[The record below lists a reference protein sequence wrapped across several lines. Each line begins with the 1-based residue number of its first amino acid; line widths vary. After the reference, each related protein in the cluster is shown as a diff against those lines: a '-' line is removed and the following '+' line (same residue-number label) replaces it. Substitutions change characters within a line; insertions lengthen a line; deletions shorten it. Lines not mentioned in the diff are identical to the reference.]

1 VGDYWRERRRQ
12 HAEVYVLLIHRPG
25 EAQIDFYE
33 VVVEVGGERRK
44 AWEFLLRLMYSGRRA
59 INAYKLVVVD
69 EICYLPMS
77 REQANL
83 FFQVVA
89 QRYERGS
96 MILTSNL
103 TFGSWDST
111 FAGDSVLTAAMLDR
125 ILHHS
130 TIVNINGESFRL
142 KDKRRAGLLGASNK
156 SVKH

>member
-1 VGDYWRERRRQ
+1 MAPENRRTIGPWHIGSFGRCRFRDGDEYAGRSECRALSA
-12 HAEVYVLLIHRPG
+12 HAALAFRSALPHNRVIWLYNSVISAAAGPSG
-25 EAQIDFYE
+25 S
-33 VVVEVGGERRK
+33 
-44 AWEFLLRLMYSGRRA
+44 YS
-59 INAYKLVVVD
+59 
-69 EICYLPMS
+69 
-77 REQANL
+77 QANL

-103 TFGSWDST
+103 TFGSWDSA

-142 KDKRRAGLLGASNK
+142 KDKRKAGLLAAQGKAA
-156 SVKH
+156 KH